1 MSGRDA
7 AGLAPARSGDANP
20 ARAASLA
27 TFSRGCGVVVALVG
41 VVVLVGWGLNL
52 EALKRGI
59 PGHVATNPVTA
70 VILIVAAGALWLQH
84 RAWRDASAPRLIGR
98 AVQGAAVVIAAVGT
112 LTLCGYIFGTNFGLD
127 ELAFRARLGGNRIA
141 PNTGLC
147 FALIGLAL
155 WLLARTPRSRRA
167 PAQLVALLPI
177 GIAGVSLLG
186 YVYGVAEMYG
196 VRDYIPMALPTA
208 VCFFTLGLGILCAR
222 PDRGIVAVIIR
233 DDAGGVLAR
242 RILPAAIVIPAVL
255 GWLRLWSHR
264 QGFVSVEQG
273 LAILVVVTA
282 FAFVALIAITA
293 RSLSRADR
301 VRRMSDR
308 RAAAQHLTTRVLVE
322 SATLTEAMPRVLQAV
337 CERLDWVMGA
347 RWSIDPEAQVL
358 RCQEMWVAPG
368 WPLHALTAVNR
379 EMTFPIG
386 VGLPGRVWS
395 TAHAAWIVD
404 VTRDP
409 NFPRAPAAAQGGLHG
424 AFGFPII
431 GPSGFLGVMEFFSPE
446 VRPVEQAVLDLF
458 EGVGG
463 QVGQFI
469 ERKNAE
475 AELERAKIAAEAA
488 AQAKSEFLANMSH
501 EIRTPMNA
509 IIGMSDLI
517 ATTRLDAEQLEM
529 AETIRLSGQHLLGII
544 NEILDFSKIESGK
557 LELSQAPF
565 ELATCVEEAL
575 QLVAP
580 RVAGT
585 PVELT
590 YAVDETV
597 PRLIAGDAGR
607 LRQILVNLLANAI
620 KFTSAGE
627 VAVTVSARTVEAA
640 RREVHVA
647 VRDTGIGIPPE
658 RFDRLFKVFSQVDA
672 STTRRYGG
680 TGLGLAI
687 CKRLVELMGGRI
699 WAESEPG
706 KGSTFHF
713 TIVADE
719 VEAPRRPTGDAQQ
732 PELAGKRVLIVDD
745 NRSNRRILKLQ
756 TERWG
761 MLARDTESPTTALGW
776 INQGDPFDVALVD
789 YQMPE
794 MDGIELARAIRALRG
809 AQTPVL
815 ILLSSVGPSV
825 ITEQAPVGF
834 AAVISKPLKLSHLR
848 DRLLETVAQ
857 PRERMTLASEPAE
870 EMACMAAAPL
880 RILLAED
887 HELNQKVAIR
897 LLERLGHRA
906 DIANNGR
913 EALVRLDHAVYDV
926 ILMDVQMP
934 EMDGL
939 EASRIICSRWPA
951 GQRPRIIAMTAE
963 AMQGDREKCLAA
975 GMDDYIVKPVTLDR
989 LGAALAKCE
998 PRREPEVR
1006 QAPDAVVPF
1015 DAVLDRSVLDQ
1026 VREDLG
1032 GAAPL
1037 RDVILTFLGKTPSV
1051 LATLHDAAVRADAGA
1066 MRRAAH
1072 MLKGTSALLGARALA
1087 EQCAELELLSQPG
1100 LVADA
1105 LGRVRAIEA
1114 LYGEVEAALTAEIGP
1129 MASGTAG
1136 ESSC

>member
-1 MSGRDA
+1 
-7 AGLAPARSGDANP
+7 
-20 ARAASLA
+20 
-27 TFSRGCGVVVALVG
+27 
-41 VVVLVGWGLNL
+41 
-52 EALKRGI
+52 
-59 PGHVATNPVTA
+59 
-70 VILIVAAGALWLQH
+70 
-84 RAWRDASAPRLIGR
+84 
-98 AVQGAAVVIAAVGT
+98 
-112 LTLCGYIFGTNFGLD
+112 
-127 ELAFRARLGGNRIA
+127 
-141 PNTGLC
+141 
-147 FALIGLAL
+147 
-155 WLLARTPRSRRA
+155 
-167 PAQLVALLPI
+167 
-177 GIAGVSLLG
+177 
-186 YVYGVAEMYG
+186 
-196 VRDYIPMALPTA
+196 
-208 VCFFTLGLGILCAR
+208 
-222 PDRGIVAVIIR
+222 
-233 DDAGGVLAR
+233 
-242 RILPAAIVIPAVL
+242 
-255 GWLRLWSHR
+255 
-264 QGFVSVEQG
+264 
-273 LAILVVVTA
+273 
-282 FAFVALIAITA
+282 
-293 RSLSRADR
+293 
-301 VRRMSDR
+301 
-308 RAAAQHLTTRVLVE
+308 
-322 SATLTEAMPRVLQAV
+322 
-337 CERLDWVMGA
+337 
-347 RWSIDPEAQVL
+347 
-358 RCQEMWVAPG
+358 
-368 WPLHALTAVNR
+368 
-379 EMTFPIG
+379 
-386 VGLPGRVWS
+386 
-395 TAHAAWIVD
+395 
-404 VTRDP
+404 
-409 NFPRAPAAAQGGLHG
+409 
-424 AFGFPII
+424 
-431 GPSGFLGVMEFFSPE
+431 
-446 VRPVEQAVLDLF
+446 
-458 EGVGG
+458 VGG

-469 ERKNAE
+469 ERKTAE

-585 PVELT
+585 AVELT
-590 YAVDETV
+590 YVVDETA
-597 PRLIAGDAGR
+597 PRLIVGDAGR

-627 VAVTVSARTVEAA
+627 VTVTVSARTVEAA

-706 KGSTFHF
+706 KGSTFRF

-719 VEAPRRPTGDAQQ
+719 VEAPRRPTGEAQQ

-794 MDGIELARAIRALRG
+794 MDGIELARTIRALRG
-809 AQTPVL
+809 AQSPVL

-825 ITEQAPVGF
+825 IADQAPVGF
-834 AAVISKPLKLSHLR
+834 AAVLSKPLKLSHLR

-857 PRERMTLASEPAE
+857 PRERMTLVSEPAE

-906 DIANNGR
+906 DIANTGR
-913 EALVRLDHAVYDV
+913 EALARLDHAVYDV

-989 LGAALAKCE
+989 LGAALAKCQ
-998 PRREPEVR
+998 PRREP
-1006 QAPDAVVPF
+1006 ADDA
-1015 DAVLDRSVLDQ
+1015 ALDRTVLDQ
-1026 VREDLG
+1026 IREDLG
-1032 GAAPL
+1032 GTAPL
-1037 RDVILTFLGKTPSV
+1037 RDVILTFLGKTPAV
-1051 LATLHDAAVRADAGA
+1051 LATLHDAAERADDDAI
-1066 MRRAAH
+1066 RRAAH
-1072 MLKGTSALLGARALA
+1072 SLKGTSALLGARALA
-1087 EQCAELELLSQPG
+1087 EQCAELERLDQSA
-1100 LVADA
+1100 LVAAA

-1114 LYGEVEAALTAEIGP
+1114 SYRKVEAALTAEIGP

-1136 ESSC
+1136 ESPC

>member
-1 MSGRDA
+1 MSGRGA
-7 AGLAPARSGDANP
+7 AGLPPARSGDANP
-20 ARAASLA
+20 ERAASLA
-27 TFSRGCGVVVALVG
+27 RFSRGCSVLVALVG
-41 VVVLVGWGLNL
+41 LLVLVGWGLNV

-59 PGHVATNPVTA
+59 PGHVATNPLTA
-70 VILIVAAGALWLQH
+70 VILVLAAGALWMQH
-84 RAWRDASAPRLIGR
+84 KAWRDASAPRLIGP
-98 AVQGAAVVIAAVGT
+98 AVRGAAVVIAVVGT
-112 LTLCGYIFGTNFGLD
+112 VTLCGYVFGRNLGLD
-127 ELAFRARLGGNRIA
+127 EMAFRARLDGNRIA
-141 PNTGLC
+141 PNTGLN
-147 FALIGLAL
+147 FALVGLAL
-155 WLLARTPRSRRA
+155 WLLARTPRPRQD
-167 PAQLVALLPI
+167 PAQLVALVPI

-208 VCFFTLGLGILCAR
+208 VCFFALGLGILCAR
-222 PDRGIVAVIIR
+222 PDRGIVSIVTR

-242 RILPAAIVIPAVL
+242 RILPAAVVIPTAI
-255 GWLRLWSHR
+255 GWLRLWTHR
-264 QGFVSVEQG
+264 QGLVSEEQG

-293 RSLSRADR
+293 RTLSRAER
-301 VRRMSDR
+301 IRRMSDR
-308 RAAAQHLTTRVLVE
+308 RAAAQHMTTRVLVE
-322 SATLTEAMPRVLQAV
+322 AATLTEAMPRVLEAV

-368 WPLHALTAVNR
+368 RPLDALTAVNR
-379 EMTFPIG
+379 EMTFPRG

-446 VRPVEQAVLDLF
+446 VRPVEQALLDLF

-469 ERKNAE
+469 ERKKAE

-565 ELATCVEEAL
+565 DLATCVEEAL

-580 RVAGT
+580 RVAGA

-590 YAVDETV
+590 YVVDETA
-597 PRLIAGDAGR
+597 PRLIVGDGGR

-627 VAVTVSARTVEAA
+627 VAVTVAARPVEAQ
-640 RREVHVA
+640 RREIHVA

-719 VEAPRRPTGDAQQ
+719 VDAPRRPPAETQQ

-761 MLARDTESPTTALGW
+761 MLARDTESPATALGW

-794 MDGIELARAIRALRG
+794 MDGIELARTIRALRG
-809 AQTPVL
+809 AQSPVL

-825 ITEQAPVGF
+825 IADQAPVGF
-834 AAVISKPLKLSHLR
+834 AAVLSKPLKLSHLR
-848 DRLLETVAQ
+848 DRLLETVGEPHEARS
-857 PRERMTLASEPAE
+857 PAAEPAE
-870 EMACMAAAPL
+870 ETAGAAAAPL

-906 DIANNGR
+906 DIANTGR
-913 EALVRLDHAVYDV
+913 EALARLDHGVYDV

-939 EASRIICSRWPA
+939 EASRIICSRWPS

-989 LGAALAKCE
+989 LGAALAKCQ
-998 PRREPEVR
+998 PRREP
-1006 QAPDAVVPF
+1006 ADDA
-1015 DAVLDRSVLDQ
+1015 ALDRTVLDQ
-1026 VREDLG
+1026 IREDLG
-1032 GAAPL
+1032 GTAPL
-1037 RDVILTFLGKTPSV
+1037 RDIILTFLGKTPAV
-1051 LATLHDAAVRADAGA
+1051 LATLHDAAMRADADA
-1066 MRRAAH
+1066 IRRAAH
-1072 MLKGTSALLGARALA
+1072 SLKGTSALLGARALA
-1087 EQCAELELLSQPG
+1087 EQCAELERLDQSG
-1100 LVADA
+1100 MVADA

-1114 LYGEVEAALTAEIGP
+1114 SYRKVEAALTAEV
-1129 MASGTAG
+1129 
-1136 ESSC
+1136 ESSGSVPGDPGA

>member
-1 MSGRDA
+1 MSGPRA
-7 AGLAPARSGDANP
+7 AGLASARPGDAN
-20 ARAASLA
+20 AERAASLA
-27 TFSRGCGVVVALVG
+27 RFSRCCSVLVLLVG
-41 VVVLVGWGLNL
+41 LLVLVGWTLNL
-52 EALKRGI
+52 EAVKRGI
-59 PGHVATNPVTA
+59 PGHVATNPLTA
-70 VILIVAAGALWLQH
+70 VMLILAAGALWMQH
-84 RAWRDASAPRLIGR
+84 TSWRDASAPRRIGP
-98 AVQGAAVVIAAVGT
+98 AVQSAAVIIAVVGT
-112 LTLCGYIFGTNFGLD
+112 LTVCGYVFGRHLGLD
-127 ELAFRARLGGNRIA
+127 EIAFRARLGGNRIA

-147 FALIGLAL
+147 FALTGLAL
-155 WLLARTPRSRRA
+155 WLLARAPRSRRA

-177 GIAGVSLLG
+177 GIAGGSLLG
-186 YVYGVAEMYG
+186 YVYGVAGMYG
-196 VRDYIPMALPTA
+196 VRDFTPMALPTA
-208 VCFFTLGLGILCAR
+208 VSFFALGFGILCAR
-222 PDRGIVAVIIR
+222 PDRGIVSVITR
-233 DDAGGVLAR
+233 DDAGGLLAR
-242 RILPAAIVIPAVL
+242 RLLPAAVAVPTAI
-255 GWLRLWSHR
+255 GWLRLWTHR
-264 QGFVSVEQG
+264 QGLVSEEQG
-273 LAILVVVTA
+273 LAILVVVIA
-282 FAFVALIAITA
+282 FAFVALIAVTA

-301 VRRMSDR
+301 IRRMSDR
-308 RAAAQHLTTRVLVE
+308 RAAAQHVTTRVLVE

-347 RWSIDPEAQVL
+347 RWSIDPEAQAL
-358 RCQEMWVAPG
+358 RCEEMWVAPDRS
-368 WPLHALTAVNR
+368 LDALTAVNR
-379 EMTFPIG
+379 EMAFPRGI
-386 VGLPGRVWS
+386 GLPGRVWS
-395 TAHAAWIVD
+395 TARAAWIVD

-446 VRPVEQAVLDLF
+446 VRPVEQALLDLF

-469 ERKNAE
+469 ERKKAE

-488 AQAKSEFLANMSH
+488 AQAKSDFLANMSH

-509 IIGMSDLI
+509 IIGMSDLL
-517 ATTRLDAEQLEM
+517 ATTRLDAEQHEM

-580 RVAGT
+580 RVVGA

-590 YAVDETV
+590 YVVDEAA
-597 PRLIAGDAGR
+597 PRLIVGDAGR
-607 LRQILVNLLANAI
+607 LRQVLVNLLANAI

-627 VAVTVSARTVEAA
+627 VAVTVGARPLEAV
-640 RREVHVA
+640 RREIHVA

-719 VEAPRRPTGDAQQ
+719 IEAPRRPAAEMQQ

-761 MLARDTESPTTALGW
+761 MLARDTESPTTALRW

-794 MDGIELARAIRALRG
+794 MDGVELARTIRAVRG
-809 AQTPVL
+809 AQSPVL

-825 ITEQAPVGF
+825 IAEQAPVGF
-834 AAVISKPLKLSHLR
+834 DAVLSKPLKLSLLR
-848 DRLLETVAQ
+848 DRLLETVGE
-857 PRERMTLASEPAE
+857 PHEASSSAAEPAKE
-870 EMACMAAAPL
+870 TAPVAAAPL

-887 HELNQKVAIR
+887 HEMNQKVAIR

-913 EALVRLDHAVYDV
+913 EALARLDHAAYDV

-951 GQRPRIIAMTAE
+951 GQRPRIVAMTAE

-989 LGAALAKCE
+989 LSAALAKCQ
-998 PRREPEVR
+998 PRREP
-1006 QAPDAVVPF
+1006 ADGA
-1015 DAVLDRSVLDQ
+1015 ALDREVLDQ
-1026 VREDLG
+1026 IQEDLG
-1032 GAAPL
+1032 GTAAL
-1037 RDVILTFLGKTPSV
+1037 RDVIQTFLGKTPAV
-1051 LATLHDAAVRADAGA
+1051 LATLRDATARADADA
-1066 MRRAAH
+1066 IRRAAH
-1072 MLKGTSALLGARALA
+1072 SLKGTSALLGARTLA
-1087 EQCAELELLSQPG
+1087 EQCAELERLDQPTVVAEALNRVRVIEASYAKVETALMAMLEGSESTPG
-1100 LVADA
+1100 L
-1105 LGRVRAIEA
+1105 
-1114 LYGEVEAALTAEIGP
+1114 
-1129 MASGTAG
+1129 
-1136 ESSC
+1136 